1 MGTYDACDTRY
12 AAYACGEFLS
22 GRERLTDDEDFCG
35 LALCERKGGDGVLAV
50 YVEVEFPGIRGV
62 DVLGSHVVLDAQEEV
77 VDLVDKDG
85 WVENRQ
91 HIPIRYERTGRKGQQ
106 WWETHGP

>member
-1 MGTYDACDTRY
+1 
-12 AAYACGEFLS
+12 
-22 GRERLTDDEDFCG
+22 
-35 LALCERKGGDGVLAV
+35 
-50 YVEVEFPGIRGV
+50 
-62 DVLGSHVVLDAQEEV
+62 VLGSHVVLDAQEEV

-91 HIPIRYERTGRKGQQ
+91 HIPIRYERSGRKGQQ